1 MKTKIKPRRMWANHY
16 SHGRLGIYRTK
27 RAAAYFRGL
36 FDGES
41 IPVAV
46 IPLDDVDSLVKKA
59 QEAYVRADL
68 SPETGL
74 LSECIAA
81 ALTAIGVLPKRK
93 GGRK

>member
-1 MKTKIKPRRMWANHY
+1 MKTKIKARRMWANHY

-46 IPLDDVDSLVKKA
+46 IPLHQPTDLGDSMV
-59 QEAYVRADL
+59 
-68 SPETGL
+68 S
-74 LSECIAA
+74 
-81 ALTAIGVLPKRK
+81 ALTDLGVLPKRK